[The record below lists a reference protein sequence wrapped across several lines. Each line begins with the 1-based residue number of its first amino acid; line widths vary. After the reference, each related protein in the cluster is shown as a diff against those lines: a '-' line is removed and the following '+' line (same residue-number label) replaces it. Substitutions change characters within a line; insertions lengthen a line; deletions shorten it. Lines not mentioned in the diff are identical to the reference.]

1 MLLLGLVIAVA
12 VVDALNPSTVLPA
25 LLYALGR
32 HARRDVAAFTAGV
45 FVVSTLGG
53 LVLVFGPGRA
63 LLHVVSHPSHRTVR
77 LIEAAVGVLLIV
89 IAAILWRTRARVARS
104 LAQDRRKAGNSA
116 FLIGAGIMAAELPTA
131 LPYFGALIAVT
142 EGAHSAL
149 ASLGYVLLYNVVF
162 VAPLLVLLAVIVI
175 SGERGAKL
183 AARVRGPL
191 IRYAPTLFPLL
202 LGTLGVVLLVV
213 SLVS

>member
-1 MLLLGLVIAVA
+1 VLLLGLVVAVA

-53 LVLVFGPGRA
+53 LVLVLGPGRA

-77 LIEAAVGVLLIV
+77 LIEAAAGILLIV
-89 IAAILWRTRARVARS
+89 IAAILWLKRAGVASRLAEDTR
-104 LAQDRRKAGNSA
+104 KPGNSA

-142 EGAHSAL
+142 ESGHGALS
-149 ASLGYVLLYNVVF
+149 SLVLVLIYNVVF
-162 VAPLLVLLAVIVI
+162 VLPLVALLIVIVVA
-175 SGERGAKL
+175 GDRGAKL
-183 AARVRGPL
+183 AARLREHL
-191 IRYAPTLFPLL
+191 IRYAPTLLPVL
-202 LGTLGVVLLVV
+202 LGALGVVLLVV